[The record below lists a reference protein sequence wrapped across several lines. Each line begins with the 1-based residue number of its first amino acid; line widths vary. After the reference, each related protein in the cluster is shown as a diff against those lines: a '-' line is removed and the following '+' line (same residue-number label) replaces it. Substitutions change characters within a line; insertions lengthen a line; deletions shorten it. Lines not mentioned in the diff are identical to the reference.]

1 MLRPLAKTML
11 ASSLRW
17 SYADAWVGAL
27 SGAHRIPLILGYH
40 RVVENFRARN
50 GWEMP
55 GMVVSRGMLEHHL
68 DSIGKRFR
76 FVSLDELGRR
86 LEAGDSA
93 SRPMAAV
100 TFDDGYAD
108 VYANAFPLLTRKGIP
123 AAVFAVTDLV
133 DTGKPPLHDTLYL
146 LLARLFAKAKAPQQ
160 ALLALLR
167 SLALP
172 LPPAEAC
179 HSFSRGLFPA
189 FRILNERLPQSD
201 LRLIASVLEG
211 DLGQVH
217 GDLDELRPLGWDEL
231 TRMSAMGFTVGS
243 HGKTHARLTLESAA
257 NKGNELVR
265 SRAELERRLG
275 VSVRHFA
282 YPDGDFD
289 HAAVAAVAAAGY
301 HFAYTI
307 CTHREPEHPLLT
319 IPRRMLWE
327 GSCVDSS
334 GRYSDAVMSCQVN
347 GIFDIVSGCSRSHAL
362 AV

>member
-1 MLRPLAKTML
+1 MLRPLAKTLL

-17 SYADAWVGAL
+17 VSADSWVGAL
-27 SGAHRIPLILGYH
+27 SGARRLPLIIGYH
-40 RVVENFRARN
+40 RVVEDFRARN
-50 GWEMP
+50 GHEMP
-55 GMVVSRGMLEHHL
+55 GMVVSRGMLERHL
-68 DSIGKRFR
+68 DWVGKRFR
-76 FVSLDELGRR
+76 FVSLDELGAR
-86 LEAGDSA
+86 LEASDCA
-93 SRPMAAV
+93 SPMAAV

-108 VYANAFPLLTRKGIP
+108 VYANAFPLLVRKGIP

-133 DTGKPPLHDTLYL
+133 ETGRPPLHDTLYL
-146 LLARLFAKAKAPQQ
+146 LLARLFAKTKAPHQV
-160 ALLALLR
+160 LLALLR

-172 LPPAEAC
+172 LPGKAC

-201 LRLIASVLEG
+201 LRLIASALQG
-211 DLGQVH
+211 DLGRVN
-217 GDLDELRPLGWDEL
+217 GDLAELRPASWDEL
-231 TRMSAMGFTVGS
+231 ARMSAMGFTVGS

-257 NKGNELVR
+257 GKGNELAR
-265 SRAELERRLG
+265 SRAELERHLG

-289 HAAVAAVAAAGY
+289 YAAVAAVAAAGY

-347 GIFDIVSGCSRSHAL
+347 GIFDLVSGCSRSHAL

>member
-17 SYADAWVGAL
+17 SSADAWVGAL
-27 SGAHRIPLILGYH
+27 SGARRLPLIIGYH
-40 RVVENFRARN
+40 RVVEDFRPRA
-50 GWEMP
+50 GHEMP
-55 GMVVSRGMLEHHL
+55 GMVVSRGMLERHL
-68 DSIGKRFR
+68 DWIGKRFD
-76 FVSLDELGRR
+76 FVSLNELGAR
-86 LEAGDSA
+86 LEASHSV
-93 SRPMAAV
+93 SRSMAAV

-133 DTGKPPLHDTLYL
+133 GTGRPLLHDTLYF
-146 LLARLFAKAKAPQQ
+146 LLARLFARAKAPQQ
-160 ALLALLR
+160 VLLALLR

-172 LPPAEAC
+172 LPGKAC

-201 LRLIASVLEG
+201 LRLIASALEG
-211 DLGQVH
+211 DLGQVSCE
-217 GDLDELRPLGWDEL
+217 LAELRPLAWDEL
-231 TRMSAMGFTVGS
+231 ARMSAMGFTVGS

-257 NKGNELVR
+257 GKGNELAR
-265 SRAELERRLG
+265 SRAELERHLG
-275 VSVRHFA
+275 VSVHHFA

-307 CTHREPEHPLLT
+307 CTHREPQHPLLT

-347 GIFDIVSGCSRSHAL
+347 GIFDLVSGCSRNHAL